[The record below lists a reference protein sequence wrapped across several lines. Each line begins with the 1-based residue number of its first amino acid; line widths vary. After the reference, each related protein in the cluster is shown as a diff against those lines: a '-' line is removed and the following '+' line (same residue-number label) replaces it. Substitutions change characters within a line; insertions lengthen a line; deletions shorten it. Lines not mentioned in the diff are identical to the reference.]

1 MMMAPVVASVFGGP
15 SLSLPEI
22 LFSFQTRRFAI
33 LMPSG
38 HKIVRK
44 LALFL
49 GELGLLSKIKGGK
62 LGGKGLWK

>member
-1 MMMAPVVASVFGGP
+1 MMIAPWWPLFFRGP
-15 SLSLPEI
+15 SPSLPEI